1 MAFTLAKRPLETMEP
16 EAHRIGTRYE
26 LLKCVSK
33 TFTVVGMDGP
43 DDDRPTIP
51 QFFRCLIF
59 TSFHSHP
66 EVKTRPV
73 PCNLLNP

>member
-16 EAHRIGTRYE
+16 EAHRIGTGYE

-43 DDDRPTIP
+43 DDDSATIP

-59 TSFHSHP
+59 TSFYSHP
-66 EVKTRPV
+66 E
-73 PCNLLNP
+73 LNRSPSLAIY